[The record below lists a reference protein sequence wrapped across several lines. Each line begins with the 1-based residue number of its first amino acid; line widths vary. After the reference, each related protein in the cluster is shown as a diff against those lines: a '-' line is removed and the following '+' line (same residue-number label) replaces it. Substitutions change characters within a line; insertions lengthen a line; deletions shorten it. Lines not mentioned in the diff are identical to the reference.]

1 VRTRN
6 AGDLVAIRED
16 VTTEQLSLDPQLDA
30 GPRASGRWP
39 DGLVYQ
45 PGFLTPEE
53 EARLVSLIESLELRP
68 MRMRGQD
75 SKRTVRHFGLAYEP
89 ESAGLSEAEPIPPP
103 LTWLRDRCA
112 AFAEVEPD
120 RLVEALLSRYPEG
133 AGIGWHRDAPKFGPK
148 VVGVSLA
155 SSCRMRF
162 QRGRGERREV
172 FALELEP
179 RSAYVIG
186 GTARSAWEHSIPAT
200 KALRYS
206 ITFRSEARCSS

>member
-1 VRTRN
+1 M
-6 AGDLVAIRED
+6 
-16 VTTEQLSLDPQLDA
+16 TTEQLSLDPQLDP
-30 GPRASGRWP
+30 GPRARGGWP

-45 PGFLTPEE
+45 PGFVTAEE
-53 EARLVSLIESLELRP
+53 EARLISLIESLELRP

-75 SKRTVRHFGLAYEP
+75 SKRTVRHFGVAYEP
-89 ESAGLSEAEPIPPP
+89 ESPSLSEAEPIPPA

-112 AFAEVEPD
+112 ALAEVEPSG
-120 RLVEALLSRYPEG
+120 LVEALLSRYPEG
-133 AGIGWHRDAPKFGPK
+133 AGIGWHRDALKFGPR

-162 QRGRGERREV
+162 QRGRGASREV
-172 FALELEP
+172 SAVELEP

-186 GTARSAWEHSIPAT
+186 GTARSAWQHSIPAT

-206 ITFRSEARCSS
+206 ITFRTVQRSG